1 MKKNF
6 YLVLVGLMIASLL
19 AIILVQVYW
28 TYSAWKNKEEEFSLS
43 VSQSLRTVSAQV
55 QDAEIADYIYAFEKL
70 IDSVGVPNESNYTD
84 IFLFMDENVS
94 SNLTSFYAYGILEED
109 YNVDLSGIDLNIEN
123 EEGIKDLKQVKTTT
137 ILTNDQIFNR
147 ENKFASSINKLKS
160 VERINIFD
168 QVKYRSAFLDYSST
182 IPIHRRVSSVEL
194 KALLDT
200 ELGAKNINTRFEFG
214 IYNNGLATKI
224 KSNNYL
230 ELQTG
235 PKYQTPIFINDEG
248 NSPYMLVVSF
258 PEKDK
263 YVFSSIISVAGLSIL
278 LTLFVLVVSTTA
290 IYQIVRQKKIS
301 EIKSDFINNMSHEFK
316 TPIATIGLALDAI
329 KNPKT
334 LGKNAKVKDYI
345 KVIKEENNRMLSQVE
360 DILLMSQLDKGLL
373 PIKMNNVNINEV
385 IRNSIHHVNL
395 ILKSKKGEIDVEY
408 NADQSHLIANFDH
421 LTNVLVNILDNALK
435 YSVNV
440 PKIKIR
446 TYNSPGFLKLTIED
460 NGIGMDSPTKRMVF
474 DKFYR
479 KETGNIHDIKGH
491 GLGLSYV
498 KKIIE
503 IHKGE
508 IELKSKI
515 KEGTKF
521 VIKLPQNK

>member
-1 MKKNF
+1 MISS
-6 YLVLVGLMIASLL
+6 LV

-28 TYSAWKNKEEEFSLS
+28 TYSAWKDKEEEFSLS
-43 VSQSLRTVSAQV
+43 VIQSLKTVSSQI
-55 QDAEIADYIYAFEKL
+55 QDRELADYIAAFERL
-70 IDSVGVPNESNYTD
+70 IDSVGTPDESNYTD
-84 IFLFMDENVS
+84 IFLFMDENIS

-109 YNVDLSGIDLNIEN
+109 YNINLSEINLNIEN
-123 EEGIKDLKQVKTTT
+123 EENVKDLKKVKTTT
-137 ILTNDQIFNR
+137 ILNNDQIFNR
-147 ENKFASSINKLKS
+147 ENRFASSINKLKS

-168 QVKYRSAFLDYSST
+168 QAKYRSAFLDYSST
-182 IPIHRRVSSVEL
+182 IPIHRRVSSIEL
-194 KALLDT
+194 KTLLES
-200 ELGAKNINTRFEFG
+200 ELSTKNIKTKFEFG

-224 KSNNYL
+224 KSNSYL

-235 PKYQTPIFINDEG
+235 PSYKTPIFVNDNGE
-248 NSPYMLVVSF
+248 SPYTLVVSF
-258 PEKDK
+258 PERDK

-290 IYQIVRQKKIS
+290 VYQIIHQKKIS

-316 TPIATIGLALDAI
+316 TPIATINLAIDAI

-334 LGKNAKVKDYI
+334 MGKASKVKDYI
-345 KVIKEENNRMLSQVE
+345 NVIKEENNRMLSQVE
-360 DILLMSQLDKGLL
+360 DILLISQLEKGLL
-373 PIKMNNVNINEV
+373 PIKMESVNINN
-385 IRNSIHHVNL
+385 IIKNSIYHVNL
-395 ILKSKKGEIDVEY
+395 ILQNKKGKIEVEY
-408 NADQSHLIANFDH
+408 NAYEPNIIGNFDH

-435 YSVNV
+435 YSENI
-440 PKIKIR
+440 PIIKIV
-446 TYNSPGFLKLTIED
+446 TNNTDDDLLINIKD
-460 NGIGMDSPTKRMVF
+460 NGIGMDKSTKRLIF

-503 IHKGE
+503 LHKGK
-508 IELKSKI
+508 IELISKI

-521 VIKLPQNK
+521 IIKLPLK

>member
-1 MKKNF
+1 MISS
-6 YLVLVGLMIASLL
+6 LV

-28 TYSAWKNKEEEFSLS
+28 TYSAWKDKEEEFSLS
-43 VSQSLRTVSAQV
+43 VIQSLKTVSSQI
-55 QDAEIADYIYAFEKL
+55 QDRELADYIYAFERL
-70 IDSVGVPNESNYTD
+70 IDSVGTPDESNYTD
-84 IFLFMDENVS
+84 IFLFMDENIS

-109 YNVDLSGIDLNIEN
+109 YNINLSEINLNIEN
-123 EEGIKDLKQVKTTT
+123 EENVKDLKKVKTTT
-137 ILTNDQIFNR
+137 ILNNDQIFNR
-147 ENKFASSINKLKS
+147 ENRFASSINKLKS

-168 QVKYRSAFLDYSST
+168 QAKYRSAFLDYSST
-182 IPIHRRVSSVEL
+182 IPIHRRVSSIEL
-194 KALLDT
+194 KTLLES
-200 ELGAKNINTRFEFG
+200 ELSTKNIKTKFEFG

-224 KSNNYL
+224 KSNSYV

-235 PKYQTPIFINDEG
+235 PSYKTPIFVNDNGE
-248 NSPYMLVVSF
+248 SPYTLVVSF
-258 PEKDK
+258 PERDK

-290 IYQIVRQKKIS
+290 VYQIIHQKKIS

-316 TPIATIGLALDAI
+316 TPIATINLAIDAI

-334 LGKNAKVKDYI
+334 MGKASKVKDYI
-345 KVIKEENNRMLSQVE
+345 NVIKEENNRMLSQVE
-360 DILLMSQLDKGLL
+360 DILLISQLEKGLL
-373 PIKMNNVNINEV
+373 PIKMGSVNIND
-385 IRNSIHHVNL
+385 IIKNSIYHVNL
-395 ILKSKKGEIDVEY
+395 ILQNKKGKIEVEY
-408 NADQSHLIANFDH
+408 NAYEPNIIGNFDH

-435 YSVNV
+435 YSENT
-440 PKIKIR
+440 PIIKIV
-446 TYNSPGFLKLTIED
+446 TNSTEYDLQINIED
-460 NGIGMDSPTKRMVF
+460 NGIGMDKSTKRLIF

-503 IHKGE
+503 LHKGK
-508 IELKSKI
+508 IELISKI

-521 VIKLPQNK
+521 IIKLPLK

>member
-1 MKKNF
+1 MISS
-6 YLVLVGLMIASLL
+6 LV

-28 TYSAWKNKEEEFSLS
+28 THSAWKDKEEEFSLS
-43 VSQSLRTVSAQV
+43 VIQSLKTVSSQI
-55 QDAEIADYIYAFEKL
+55 QDRELADYIAAFERL
-70 IDSVGVPNESNYTD
+70 IDSVGTPDESNYTD
-84 IFLFMDENVS
+84 IFLFMDENIS

-109 YNVDLSGIDLNIEN
+109 YNINLSEINLNIEN
-123 EEGIKDLKQVKTTT
+123 EENVKDFKKVKTTT
-137 ILTNDQIFNR
+137 ILNNDQIFNR
-147 ENKFASSINKLKS
+147 ENRFASSINKLKS

-168 QVKYRSAFLDYSST
+168 QAKYRSAFLDYSST
-182 IPIHRRVSSVEL
+182 IPIHRRVSSIEL
-194 KALLDT
+194 KTLLES
-200 ELGAKNINTRFEFG
+200 ELSTKNIKTKFEFG

-224 KSNNYL
+224 KSNSYI

-235 PKYQTPIFINDEG
+235 PSYKTPIFVNDNGE
-248 NSPYMLVVSF
+248 SPYTLVVSF
-258 PEKDK
+258 PERDK

-290 IYQIVRQKKIS
+290 VYQIIHQKKIS

-316 TPIATIGLALDAI
+316 TPIATINLAIDAI

-334 LGKNAKVKDYI
+334 MGKTSKVKDYI
-345 KVIKEENNRMLSQVE
+345 NVIKEENNRMLSQVE
-360 DILLMSQLDKGLL
+360 DILLISQLEKGLL
-373 PIKMNNVNINEV
+373 PIKMESVNFNNI
-385 IRNSIHHVNL
+385 IKNSIYHVNL
-395 ILKSKKGEIDVEY
+395 ILQNKKGKIEVEY
-408 NADQSHLIANFDH
+408 NAYEPNIIGNFDH

-435 YSVNV
+435 YSENI
-440 PKIKIR
+440 PIIKII
-446 TYNSPGFLKLTIED
+446 TNNTEHDLQINIED
-460 NGIGMDSPTKRMVF
+460 NGIGMDKSTKRLIF

-503 IHKGE
+503 LHKGK
-508 IELKSKI
+508 IELISKI

-521 VIKLPQNK
+521 IIKLPLK

>member
-1 MKKNF
+1 MISS
-6 YLVLVGLMIASLL
+6 LV

-28 TYSAWKNKEEEFSLS
+28 TYSAWKDKEEEFSLS
-43 VSQSLRTVSAQV
+43 VIQSLKTVSSQI
-55 QDAEIADYIYAFEKL
+55 QDRELADYIAAFERL
-70 IDSVGVPNESNYTD
+70 IDSVGTPDESNYTD
-84 IFLFMDENVS
+84 IFLFMDENIS

-109 YNVDLSGIDLNIEN
+109 YNINLSEINLNIEN
-123 EEGIKDLKQVKTTT
+123 EENVKDLKKVKTTT
-137 ILTNDQIFNR
+137 ILNNDQIFNR
-147 ENKFASSINKLKS
+147 ENRFASSINKLKS

-168 QVKYRSAFLDYSST
+168 QAKYRSAFLDYSST
-182 IPIHRRVSSVEL
+182 IPIHRRVSSIEL
-194 KALLDT
+194 KTLLES
-200 ELGAKNINTRFEFG
+200 ELSTKNIKTKFEFG

-224 KSNNYL
+224 KSNSYV

-235 PKYQTPIFINDEG
+235 PSYKTPIFVNDNGE
-248 NSPYMLVVSF
+248 SPYTLVVSF
-258 PEKDK
+258 PERDK

-290 IYQIVRQKKIS
+290 VYQIIHQKKIS

-316 TPIATIGLALDAI
+316 TPIATINLAIDAI

-334 LGKNAKVKDYI
+334 MGKASKVKNYI
-345 KVIKEENNRMLSQVE
+345 NVIKEENNRMLSQVE
-360 DILLMSQLDKGLL
+360 DILLISQLEKGLL
-373 PIKMNNVNINEV
+373 PIKMESVNINN
-385 IRNSIHHVNL
+385 IIKNSIYHVNL
-395 ILKSKKGEIDVEY
+395 ILQNKKGKIEVEY
-408 NADQSHLIANFDH
+408 NAYEPNIIGNFDH

-435 YSVNV
+435 YSENI
-440 PKIKIR
+440 PIIKIV
-446 TYNSPGFLKLTIED
+446 TNNTEDDLLINIED
-460 NGIGMDSPTKRMVF
+460 NGIGMDKSTKRLIF

-503 IHKGE
+503 LHKGK
-508 IELKSKI
+508 IELISKI

-521 VIKLPQNK
+521 IIKLPLK

>member
-1 MKKNF
+1 MISS
-6 YLVLVGLMIASLL
+6 LV

-28 TYSAWKNKEEEFSLS
+28 THSAWKDKEEEFSLS
-43 VSQSLRTVSAQV
+43 VIQSLKTVSSQI
-55 QDAEIADYIYAFEKL
+55 QDRELADYIAAFERL
-70 IDSVGVPNESNYTD
+70 IDSVGTPDESNYTD
-84 IFLFMDENVS
+84 IFLFMDENIS

-109 YNVDLSGIDLNIEN
+109 YNINLSEINLNIEN
-123 EEGIKDLKQVKTTT
+123 EENVKDFKKVKTTT
-137 ILTNDQIFNR
+137 ILNNDQIFNR
-147 ENKFASSINKLKS
+147 ENRFASSINKLKS

-168 QVKYRSAFLDYSST
+168 QAKYRSAFLDYSST
-182 IPIHRRVSSVEL
+182 IPIHRRVSSIEL
-194 KALLDT
+194 KTLLES
-200 ELGAKNINTRFEFG
+200 ELSTKNIKTKFEFG

-224 KSNNYL
+224 KSNSYV

-235 PKYQTPIFINDEG
+235 PSYKTPIFVNDNGE
-248 NSPYMLVVSF
+248 SPYTLVVSF
-258 PEKDK
+258 PERDK

-290 IYQIVRQKKIS
+290 VYQIIHQKKIS

-316 TPIATIGLALDAI
+316 TPIATINLAIDAI

-334 LGKNAKVKDYI
+334 MGKASKVKDYI
-345 KVIKEENNRMLSQVE
+345 NVIKEENNRMLSQVE
-360 DILLMSQLDKGLL
+360 DILLISQLEKGLL
-373 PIKMNNVNINEV
+373 PIKMESVNINN
-385 IRNSIHHVNL
+385 IIKNSIYHVNL
-395 ILKSKKGEIDVEY
+395 ILQNKKGKIEVEY
-408 NADQSHLIANFDH
+408 NAYEPNIIGNFDH

-435 YSVNV
+435 YSENI
-440 PKIKIR
+440 PIIKIV
-446 TYNSPGFLKLTIED
+446 TNNTEDDLLINIED
-460 NGIGMDSPTKRMVF
+460 NGIGMDKSTKRLIF

-503 IHKGE
+503 LHKGK
-508 IELKSKI
+508 IELISKI

-521 VIKLPQNK
+521 IIKLPLK